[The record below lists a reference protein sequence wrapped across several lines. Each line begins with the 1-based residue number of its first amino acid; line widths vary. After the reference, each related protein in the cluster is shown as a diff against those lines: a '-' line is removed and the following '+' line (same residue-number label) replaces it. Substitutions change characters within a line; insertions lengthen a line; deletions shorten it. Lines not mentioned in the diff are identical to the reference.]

1 MRFAQI
7 SNLFFMQCDCGAMQ
21 LPHCVELEN
30 KFSRSRA
37 CALFNTFA
45 LRGAQRQSL
54 FAHGRSPYDIT
65 KIKNRFY
72 ASISGFYFL
81 ISQCSLL
88 TWRIRESNS

>member
-7 SNLFFMQCDCGAMQ
+7 SNLFFMQCDCGAMH
-21 LPHCVELEN
+21 LLHCVELEN
-30 KFSRSRA
+30 RVFSLTGMRPGA
-37 CALFNTFA
+37 AFA
-45 LRGAQRQSL
+45 LRGARKQSFL
-54 FAHGRSPYDIT
+54 AHGRSPYDIT